1 MKNIL
6 ILAPHPD
13 DETVGLSVFMRRKQ
27 EEGCNFF
34 IFFLTNGVVSKSEMW
49 FWEKNKYHIF
59 LEKRLSEM
67 RDSLNFFKIKD
78 YFLQNI
84 PTRHLRSCIEQTFL
98 KIKSIIKDQ
107 TIDSIFVP
115 AYEGG
120 HQDHDVANFIASKF
134 IKKINVFEYSEY
146 HNYRDKV
153 HSNMF
158 INKIGNET
166 LIEFN
171 KNEVD
176 YKRNALLIYKSERKN
191 LNYIEIKREVY
202 RPIIK
207 YNYNS
212 VPHTGTLFY
221 KRFGIFAWH
230 PRVDSTDPKDICKI
244 INTYKY
250 LDEF

>member
-13 DETVGLSVFMRRKQ
+13 DETVGLSVFIKRKQ

-34 IFFLTNGVVSKSEMW
+34 IFFLTNGVVSKNEMW
-49 FWEKNKYHIF
+49 FWEKNKYDIF
-59 LEKRLSEM
+59 LDKRLNEM

-84 PTRHLRSCIEQTFL
+84 PTRHLKNYIKQTFI
-98 KIKSIIKDQ
+98 KIKSIIKNQ

-134 IKKINVFEYSEY
+134 VKKINVFEYSEY
-146 HNYRDKV
+146 HNYRDKI
-153 HSNMF
+153 HSNSF

-166 LIEFN
+166 LIELN
-171 KNEVD
+171 KNEVA
-176 YKRNALLIYKSERKN
+176 YKKKSLLIYKSERKN
-191 LNYIEIKREVY
+191 LNYIKTKREVY
-202 RPIIK
+202 RPIIR
-207 YNYNS
+207 YNYHY

-221 KRFGIFAWH
+221 KRFGIFSWH
-230 PRVDSTDPKDICKI
+230 PRVDSTDPKEVCKI

-250 LDEF
+250 LDEI